1 MTNGSVL
8 QENILSLI
16 NERPV
21 KHCIVFYT
29 GLWTWF
35 IHQSENSINDISGIS
50 LWLFLYSQTEVEVYA
65 FLLQYIEV
73 VSIDDNKL
81 IVVDYDNIFLIENTT
96 KIVKAAVKNPELKTI
111 TIFEVVMEMVMVGNG
126 L

>member
-29 GLWTWF
+29 GLWTW
-35 IHQSENSINDISGIS
+35 
-50 LWLFLYSQTEVEVYA
+50 
-65 FLLQYIEV
+65 
-73 VSIDDNKL
+73 
-81 IVVDYDNIFLIENTT
+81 
-96 KIVKAAVKNPELKTI
+96 LKK
-111 TIFEVVMEMVMVGNG
+111 
-126 L
+126 

>member
-29 GLWTWF
+29 GLWTW
-35 IHQSENSINDISGIS
+35 
-50 LWLFLYSQTEVEVYA
+50 LVEVPVYVCVD
-65 FLLQYIEV
+65 FSLGELYTNFIQNQIKGFKNLSIILENRLTSKTDIFVSDSVIESL
-73 VSIDDNKL
+73 SITQIIWKRPPTPLDWEMFGDA
-81 IVVDYDNIFLIENTT
+81 IVD
-96 KIVKAAVKNPELKTI
+96 VKNKSKR
-111 TIFEVVMEMVMVGNG
+111 M
-126 L
+126 